1 MLEDGMRARLATL
14 LVIGLLAVAAP
25 TALAADPPTAAF
37 GGPLTGAQENPP
49 VATAATG
56 EATVVL
62 SPDDSVIWYVVTY
75 SGLSGPA
82 VAAHIHTGAVGV
94 NGGIILPLTVAASPM
109 TGTLTAA
116 NFTASGAITTYAQA
130 VAAIKAGA
138 TYVNVHTAANPGG
151 EIRAQVVAKGNA
163 HFATLTGAQEV
174 PPVTTTAT
182 GQGWV
187 VISTDNTTITYF
199 ISYQGLSGAVVASH
213 IHLGNVGANGGVM
226 LPFTASVSPMTGT
239 LNATNFAPQGSV
251 TTFAGALAAIAAGGT
266 YMNVH
271 TAANPGGE
279 IRGQLA
285 LFVAA
290 PAPTAAPTAAP
301 VAPAPTANPTV
312 PPTATDTAGGSPS
325 GPLGWLVL
333 LAIVAAV
340 ALVTLPNRRGVVR
353 ERTTG
358 DARPDRR

>member
-1 MLEDGMRARLATL
+1 MRARLVTL
-14 LVIGLLAVAAP
+14 AVVGLLASAAP

-37 GGPLTGAQENPP
+37 GGPLTGAQEVLP
-49 VATAATG
+49 VVTAATG

-62 SPDDSVIWYVVTY
+62 APDDSVIWYVVTY

-82 VAAHIHTGAVGV
+82 VAAHIHAGAVGV
-94 NGGIILPLTVAASPM
+94 NGGVILPLTVAASPM

-116 NFTASGAITTYAQA
+116 NFTPSGAITTYAEA

-174 PPVTTTAT
+174 SPVTTTAT

-187 VISTDNTTITYF
+187 VISTDTTTITYF
-199 ISYQGLSGAVVASH
+199 VSFTGLSGPVAASH
-213 IHLGNVGANGGVM
+213 IHLGNVGVNGGVM
-226 LPFTASVSPMTGT
+226 LPLTASVSPMTGT
-239 LNATNFAPQGSV
+239 LTSANFAAQGSV
-251 TTFAGALAAIAAGGT
+251 TTFAGALAAITAGGT
-266 YMNVH
+266 YINVH

-285 LFVAA
+285 VFVPA
-290 PAPTAAPTAAP
+290 PTPTTAPTAAPAAP
-301 VAPAPTANPTV
+301 AATTNPTV
-312 PPTATDTAGGSPS
+312 PPTSTDTPAGTPPAPPS
-325 GPLGWLVL
+325 WPIL
-333 LAIVAAV
+333 LAIVAIVV
-340 ALVTLPNRRGVVR
+340 AVTLAHRRGEVR
-353 ERTTG
+353 ERPVG
-358 DARPDRR
+358 GARPELR